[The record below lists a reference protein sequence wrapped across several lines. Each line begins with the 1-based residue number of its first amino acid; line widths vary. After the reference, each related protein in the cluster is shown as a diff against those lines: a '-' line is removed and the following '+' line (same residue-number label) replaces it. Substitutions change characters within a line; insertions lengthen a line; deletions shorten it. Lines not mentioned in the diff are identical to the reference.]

1 MDSKLIT
8 LQKIDG
14 IYDIQPLITPALS
27 AFEFTILLILIISFV
42 VGNTYLV
49 WMFIFSNK
57 AKSRREILNLQ
68 KRYIHNTISPH
79 DTVYDLCQILR
90 KGLDK
95 KQLNTKS
102 PPPKILKENKQRW
115 DKFINELSD
124 FRYKNSIGTSDDI
137 SPLFKES
144 LFWFKR

>member
-27 AFEFTILLILIISFV
+27 TFEFTVLLILLISFV
-42 VGNTYLV
+42 VANIYLV
-49 WMFIFSNK
+49 WMFIFSSQ

-68 KRYIHNTISPH
+68 KRYTHNTISPH
-79 DTVYDLCQILR
+79 DAIYDLCQILR

-95 KQLNTKS
+95 KQLNTKN
-102 PPPKILKENKQRW
+102 PPPRIIKGNKQRW
-115 DKFINELSD
+115 EKFINKLSD
-124 FRYKNSIGTSDDI
+124 FRYKNSIDTSVDI
-137 SPLFKES
+137 SPLFEES